1 MISICESGADILAR
15 SRKCLWRCSLMSA
28 DPASENSVNSR
39 NVINSKKTQKFC
51 GHKQNRPLSSVRLP
65 ALLVLGLAHQVV
77 PYPHRAADAVEE
89 ELDAAASAAAVDLCH
104 GAVHAGP
111 PGIVDDAAVADLRQM
126 YRAED
131 AVASE
136 DHLGISQV
144 FVGELAAAQPA
155 DHAGDTVERR
165 QRLVGI
171 EEDVPGEPIVLLLGA
186 DALHPFALDDPG
198 RNAADAVSL
207 ADLQRDDSAF
217 LRLAKQ
223 AVRVHG
229 LASFAPFCRRQ
240 GVLRHPGPRTP
251 LWNARAG
258 TDSPGNA

>member
-1 MISICESGADILAR
+1 MNCLALFSDAVLSS
-15 SRKCLWRCSLMSA
+15 SREQSQLRQTSA
-28 DPASENSVNSR
+28 SNQKP
-39 NVINSKKTQKFC
+39 QKFC
-51 GHKQNRPLSSVRLP
+51 GHKQNRPLSSIRLP

-89 ELDAAASAAAVDLCH
+89 KLDAAAFAAAVDLCH

-131 AVASE
+131 TIAAE

-171 EEDVPGEPIVLLLGA
+171 EEDVPGEPVVSLLGA
-186 DALHPFALDDPG
+186 NTLHPFALDDPG
-198 RNAADAVSL
+198 RNTADAVSL
-207 ADLQRDDSAF
+207 ADLQCDDSAF

-223 AVRVHG
+223 AVRMHD